1 MDAQD
6 VWLMNNAKYAKLA
19 SIYIYLSAHNA
30 LRFMKIV
37 LNACMILLVH
47 SQSVQFVVLDFT
59 SMQNKINAP
68 NVQKHLLVVKSVI
81 IMGLNVHIAIR

>member
-1 MDAQD
+1 MKIWGIFHMEIFVGSVKWMDAQD
-6 VWLMNNAKYAKLA
+6 VWLMNNDKYANFS

-59 SMQNKINAP
+59 
-68 NVQKHLLVVKSVI
+68 
-81 IMGLNVHIAIR
+81 